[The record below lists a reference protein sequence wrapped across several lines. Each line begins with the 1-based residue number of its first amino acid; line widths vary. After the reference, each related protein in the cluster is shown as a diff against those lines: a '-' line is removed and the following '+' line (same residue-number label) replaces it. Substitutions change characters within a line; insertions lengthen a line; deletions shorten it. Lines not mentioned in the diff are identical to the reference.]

1 MPGNFLVIK
10 KCTGDDSTDK
20 CGKGKSGKEDPAGTE
35 HGVGNNINKN
45 EDHAAKPRVFL
56 YEFIQILISNVIFT
70 TLWVYILSMTS
81 PHHMALTALLAVRV
95 PKEIISWPIQA
106 AVDLLILKAVS
117 KTQIAK

>member
-1 MPGNFLVIK
+1 MIPLINAEKVNPGK
-10 KCTGDDSTDK
+10 KTPPELKVTW
-20 CGKGKSGKEDPAGTE
+20 E
-35 HGVGNNINKN
+35 
-45 EDHAAKPRVFL
+45 RVFL

-70 TLWVYILSMTS
+70 TLWVYILSITS

-106 AVDLLILKAVS
+106 IVDLLILKAVS